1 MKKSTKILL
10 GAIVLVLVIALS
22 VGGTIAYLTSTTGEV
37 KNTFTIGKVAITLDE
52 APTDEYGAVQSGD
65 RRTANEYKLVPGHEY
80 AKDPTVH
87 VDAASESCY
96 VFVKVVN
103 ELESL
108 EAAGNTTIAAQIA
121 ANGWTALGTSAPGVY
136 YKTWT
141 AGSATVDLVVFEQF
155 VLANDA
161 DLSTLTPTANTDNAV
176 DEVIT
181 ITAYAIQADGFSDAA
196 SAWTASGFG
205 D

>member
-1 MKKSTKILL
+1 M
-10 GAIVLVLVIALS
+10 
-22 VGGTIAYLTSTTGEV
+22 
-37 KNTFTIGKVAITLDE
+37 
-52 APTDEYGAVQSGD
+52 
-65 RRTANEYKLVPGHEY
+65 PGHEY

-87 VDAASESCY
+87 VDSASETCY

-103 ELESL
+103 ELEGL
-108 EAAGNTTIAAQIA
+108 EATGDTTIAAQIV

-141 AGSATVDLVVFEQF
+141 SGSATTDLVVFEKF

-161 DLSTLTPTANTDNAV
+161 DLTTLTATANTANAV

-181 ITAYAIQADGFSDAA
+181 IIAYAIQADGFADAA

-205 D
+205 N